1 MSQPADYNLSNNEI
15 YGVIPYI
22 APEIFKGSS
31 FSKESD
37 VYSLGMIMW
46 EFTTGCKPFA
56 NAEHD
61 HNLIY
66 QIIDGKRPE
75 ITDDTPEC
83 FANLM
88 KSCWNSNPKERP
100 SIKKIRETF
109 GGWFFKNKDKEQF
122 EQAEMKRVEL
132 LNSKK
137 LGPEFNAKPHSKA
150 IYTSRPLRSLISNSS
165 SVNSFSAISFDRKQ
179 GIY

>member
-1 MSQPADYNLSNNEI
+1 
-15 YGVIPYI
+15 
-22 APEIFKGSS
+22 
-31 FSKESD
+31 
-37 VYSLGMIMW
+37 MW

-56 NAEHD
+56 NVEHD

-100 SIKKIRETF
+100 SIMEIRKTF
-109 GGWFFKNKDKEQF
+109 YQWFQRNKDKGKF
-122 EQAEMKRVEL
+122 AQAEKRRIEL
-132 LNSKK
+132 MSLKK
-137 LGPEFNAKPHSKA
+137 LGPEFTELPHSKA
-150 IYTSRPLRSLISNSS
+150 IFTSRPLSSLISKSSSINSS
-165 SVNSFSAISFDRKQ
+165 SVISLQ
-179 GIY
+179 GIYCVSLKNKL